1 MPSHTKKTVRSVVLH
16 AHMFKNAGTTLD
28 WSLNRC
34 FGSNFFDHRDDR
46 AMRGSKEYAGA
57 YLAENTSIE
66 ALSSHWPPIPA
77 PETPGINIQ
86 MLMLLRNPLE
96 RSRSVYNFE
105 RAQPS
110 DGSPGILKAKSLSFT
125 QYIQWRL
132 EPGTGPVVKNFHTR
146 YCSGDYFGSDLDE
159 LYELAIGN
167 LENTPTVGLV
177 DRYAESMVLFEYI
190 LLNTHPNIDLS
201 WRSQN
206 VSQAHTLSMEQR
218 VDSIAEELGDTF
230 EALVKANEYDLRL
243 SNYIEEKFDRA
254 LALIPNLHDRL
265 ESIHKRNR
273 LLK

>member
-1 MPSHTKKTVRSVVLH
+1 MSSHTKKTVRSVVLH

-34 FGSNFFDHRDDR
+34 FGSGFVDHRDDK
-46 AMRGSKEYAGA
+46 AMRGSREYVAA
-57 YLAENTSIE
+57 YLAANKSIE
-66 ALSSHWPPIPA
+66 ALSSHWPPVPA
-77 PETPGINIQ
+77 PDSPGINVQ

-105 RAQPS
+105 RSQPN
-110 DGSPGILKAKSLSFT
+110 DGSPEILKAKNLSFA

-132 EPGTGPVVKNFHTR
+132 EPGTGPAVKNFHTR
-146 YCSGDYFGSDLDE
+146 YCSGDYFGNDLDQ
-159 LYELAIGN
+159 LYELAISN
-167 LENTPTVGLV
+167 LDNIPTVGLV

-190 LLNTHPNIDLS
+190 LQNTHPNIDLS

-206 VSQAHTLSMEQR
+206 VSQTATVSTATR
-218 VDSIAEELGDTF
+218 VDSIAEDLGDTF

-243 SNYIEEKFDRA
+243 SDYVQEKMDRA
-254 LALIPNLHDRL
+254 LAMIPNLPDRL
-265 ESIHKRNR
+265 EAIHNRNR

>member
-34 FGSNFFDHRDDR
+34 FGSRFVDHRDDK
-46 AMRGSKEYAGA
+46 AMRESRGYIAT

-66 ALSSHWPPIPA
+66 ALSSHWPPVPA
-77 PETPGINIQ
+77 PEVPGINVQ

-96 RSRSVYNFE
+96 RSLSVYNFE
-105 RAQPS
+105 RSQPS
-110 DGSPGILKAKSLSFT
+110 VDSPGILKAKNLSFA

-146 YCSGDYFGSDLDE
+146 YCSGNYFGNDLDE

-167 LENTPTVGLV
+167 LDNIPAVGLV

-190 LLNTHPNIDLS
+190 LQNTHPNIDLS

-206 VSQAHTLSMEQR
+206 VSQTATVSTVR
-218 VDSIAEELGDTF
+218 RIDSIAEELGDTF
-230 EALVKANEYDLRL
+230 DALVKANEYDLRL
-243 SNYIEEKFDRA
+243 SDYIQAKMDKA
-254 LALIPNLHDRL
+254 LAMIPNLPDRL
-265 ESIHKRNR
+265 ESIHNRNR